1 MGNLL
6 SGLSATLPN
15 TTYSTSISLAEVT
28 GIGARRVGVIIGVII
43 FALAFFPKFA
53 ALLIAIPAP
62 VAAAY
67 ILVLIALLFVQGM
80 KIVIQDGIDHR
91 KATVTGLAFW
101 IGVGFQNG

>member
-28 GIGARRVGVIIGVII
+28 GIGARRVGVII